1 MDQETDPREQDVT
14 IEVPPGTERAVAS
27 AMMELA
33 RNPLANAEIIR
44 RLAGID
50 VPSGDAVSGEGL
62 DRRISPEIQAILEAL
77 RDGGS
82 TSEYSFYKAV
92 SRILTMV
99 AVFSP
104 VIEAVLALVEARMG
118 ETPSFGASLVVTVAS
133 VTLKTVMA
141 ERYMKSRSSI
151 KEAAIGAILSSRT
164 DVPELSR
171 VKALLELGLSA
182 SNQSKEKE

>member
-1 MDQETDPREQDVT
+1 MDQEIDQKDQDIT
-14 IEVPPGTERAVAS
+14 IEVPPGTQRAVAD

-33 RNPLANAEIIR
+33 RDPLANAEIIR

-50 VPSGDAVSGEGL
+50 VPSSDAVSEAL

-171 VKALLELGLSA
+171 AKALLELGLSA
-182 SNQSKEKE
+182 SNQSRKE